1 MAGGGGATGGGG
13 GGGGARISESVSSLP
28 ISTSVMA

>member
-13 GGGGARISESVSSLP
+13 GGAGISESLSSLP
-28 ISTSVMA
+28 KSTSVMA